1 MEKLKLSECEWPE
14 VNISIPNTNIQLE
27 LNEYMKPLNQNKMNT
42 EITLDRADYVYL
54 ETRSSYN
61 NNYYQHKETGEVIVE
76 QYEECSNTYDYFL
89 FVEDKSLTF
98 LGASVKRIDDGII
111 TIHTDWIS

>member
-1 MEKLKLSECEWPE
+1 
-14 VNISIPNTNIQLE
+14 
-27 LNEYMKPLNQNKMNT
+27 MKI
-42 EITLDRADYVYL
+42 EITLDRGDYVYL
-54 ETRSSYN
+54 NTRSSYN

-76 QYEECSNTYDYFL
+76 QYYESSNTYDYFSY
-89 FVEDKSLTF
+89 VEGEPLTF